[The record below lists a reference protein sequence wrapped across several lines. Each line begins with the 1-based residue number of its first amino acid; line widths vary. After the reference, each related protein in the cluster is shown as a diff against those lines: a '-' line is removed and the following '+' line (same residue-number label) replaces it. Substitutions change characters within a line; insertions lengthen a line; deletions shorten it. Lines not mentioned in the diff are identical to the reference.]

1 MSIVLK
7 RRALKKSKKLSLEKD
22 VDLVD
27 FIEDPV
33 DIVDTSN
40 ITEEEFNATD
50 DEFSTDSKEEIISAK
65 ETPTIIKV
73 IPVNEFTDVENNQI
87 KVLLDRNTIVK
98 KIPNFITDNDTR
110 KNTYEAELEEDII
123 DKDIE
128 SGNSMEDDLFPLESI
143 DDLPPQKNLLLT
155 KEISH
160 NNSDV
165 KT

>member
-7 RRALKKSKKLSLEKD
+7 RRAIEKSKKLSLGKE

-40 ITEEEFNATD
+40 ITEEAFDATD

-87 KVLLDRNTIVK
+87 KVSLDRNTIVK

-110 KNTYEAELEEDII
+110 KNTYEAKLEDDII

-128 SGNSMEDDLFPLESI
+128 SGSSKEDDLLPLEGI
-143 DDLPPQKNLLLT
+143 NDRPTQKNLLR
-155 KEISH
+155 
-160 NNSDV
+160 
-165 KT
+165 